1 MVTPDGWVRD
11 GMRAKNREVG
21 RTLLH
26 HAAWVG
32 NLPVFKLLVESGGD
46 VNKKRNT
53 AWRPNGG
60 VNGRGSTPLHAAV
73 MYNRENIVKY
83 LVEDCGVDIDIPGEQ
98 GYTILHIACKFN
110 LPNLTE
116 YLLSRGARTDLLT
129 RDEKTAREL
138 AGGRQDRSH
147 AQQGEMLAAFDKFD
161 AESKTRK
168 KLLPGAP
175 RPDWNPEQNAIVST
189 KIQNQKN
196 NLFEDKNDSARKSSL
211 VKMAINNLIS

>member
-1 MVTPDGWVRD
+1 MVTPDGWVRE
-11 GMRAKNREVG
+11 GMRAKNNQVG
-21 RTLLH
+21 KSLLH

-32 NLPVFKLLVESGGD
+32 DLSVFKLLVEAGGD

-60 VNGRGSTPLHAAV
+60 VNGRGSSPLHAAV
-73 MYNRENIVKY
+73 MQNRVNIVKY

-98 GYTILHIACKFN
+98 GYTPLHIACKFN
-110 LPNLTE
+110 LPELTE
-116 YLLSRGARTDLLT
+116 QFLSRGARTDLLT

-138 AGGRQDRSH
+138 AAGRQDRSH

-161 AESKTRK
+161 AESRTRK

-175 RPDWNPEQNAIVST
+175 RPDWNPEQNALVSAN
-189 KIQNQKN
+189 IRNQRNNQCEYKN
-196 NLFEDKNDSARKSSL
+196 EPARKSSL
-211 VKMAINNLIS
+211 VSMAINNLIS